1 MGTVHNNSASPP
13 NRMFFSTSTCDRCHG
28 GFMHLDKETLVS
40 DDVVGC
46 SCVDENVVHRAGV
59 VHSAG
64 LQHISHQRST

>member
-1 MGTVHNNSASPP
+1 
-13 NRMFFSTSTCDRCHG
+13 
-28 GFMHLDKETLVS
+28 MHLDKETLVS